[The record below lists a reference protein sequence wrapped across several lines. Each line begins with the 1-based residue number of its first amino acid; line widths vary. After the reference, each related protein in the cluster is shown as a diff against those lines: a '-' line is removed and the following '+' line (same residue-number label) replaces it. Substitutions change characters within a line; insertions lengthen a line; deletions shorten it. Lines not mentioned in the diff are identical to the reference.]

1 MDRNQWK
8 WLAVSIAFSLIV
20 LVAVLYFTID
30 DQTITYLQKL
40 QPEFLVAALILHMV
54 SMCFW
59 SMRIKMMS
67 LSLGYRVPFIHCLN
81 MVFANLLIAAVTPS
95 QAGGEPVRIHE
106 LYRADVPL
114 GDATAIVIMERV
126 LDGILLGI
134 IGGAAMFL
142 LWIGAEELGLSI
154 TIPLLFMWLMIVGFV
169 ILFVYSVKNPEF
181 LKNLIKKVSGWF
193 TKRWH
198 AEKIEK
204 LTKGIDEEVDNFNK
218 AMKNYVS
225 HSKSGLV
232 WGSFFT
238 VLYWF
243 SEFFIA
249 SLILMG
255 LGEGPHIV
263 ESFVAQILIAIVM
276 MIPLTPGSSGIAE
289 LSATSLYALFVPSA
303 IVGIFVVL
311 WRLILYYFNIFLGIF
326 GTVIIVKREVV
337 RKAIRDQL
345 AKAGQLRK
353 E

>member
-67 LSLGYRVPFIHCLN
+67 LSLGYRVPFLHCLN

>member
-8 WLAVSIAFSLIV
+8 WLAVLIV
-20 LVAVLYFTID
+20 FSIIVLAVVLYFTID
-30 DQTITYLQKL
+30 EQTITYLQQLKPVYL
-40 QPEFLVAALILHMV
+40 IAALALHMI

-67 LSLGYRVPFIHCLN
+67 LSLGYKVPFLHCLN

-106 LYRADVPL
+106 LYRVNVPL
-114 GDATAIVIMERV
+114 GDATAIVIIERV

-134 IGGAAMFL
+134 IGGVAMFL
-142 LWIGAEELGLSI
+142 LWIGAEELGLTI

-169 ILFVYSVKNPEF
+169 VLFAYSVKNPEF
-181 LKNLIKKVSGWF
+181 LKRLIKKVSGWF
-193 TKRWH
+193 TKRWR

-204 LTKGIDEEVDNFNK
+204 LTKDIDEEVDNFNS
-218 AMKNYVS
+218 ALKNYVN
-225 HSKSGLV
+225 HSKRGLM
-232 WGSFFT
+232 WGALFT

-243 SEFFIA
+243 SEFYIA

-263 ESFVAQILIAIVM
+263 ESFVAQIIIAIIM

-337 RKAIRDQL
+337 RKAIKDKI

-353 E
+353 N

>member
-1 MDRNQWK
+1 MDKSQWK
-8 WLAVSIAFSLIV
+8 WLAVSVAFSIIV
-20 LVAVLYFTID
+20 LAVVLYFTID

-40 QPEFLVAALILHMV
+40 KPEFLVSALILHMA

-67 LSLGYRVPFIHCLN
+67 LSLGYKVPFLHCLN

-142 LWIGAEELGLSI
+142 LWIGAEKLGLLI
-154 TIPLLFMWLMIVGFV
+154 TIPLLIMWLIIVGFV
-169 ILFVYSVKNPEF
+169 ILFAYSVKYPEF

-218 AMKNYVS
+218 AMKNYIS
-225 HSKSGLV
+225 HSKKGLV
-232 WGSFFT
+232 WGSFFS

-255 LGEGPHIV
+255 LGEGPHII

-276 MIPLTPGSSGIAE
+276 MIPLTPGSSGVAE
-289 LSATSLYALFVPSA
+289 LSATSFYALFVPSA

-337 RKAIRDQL
+337 RKAIKDQL
-345 AKAGQLRK
+345 AKAGHLK
-353 E
+353 KD